1 MSQICP
7 RWANRLPKKLLI
19 GNIILLN
26 AIVFGV
32 WYFFSPRFLN
42 VGYEPIQPV
51 PYSHAIH
58 AGKLGIDCRYCHT
71 SVERSAHANVPP
83 TQTCMNCHSHVLTKD
98 SRLALVRSSY
108 KTGKPI
114 PWIRVHQL
122 PGYVY
127 FNHSAHINA
136 GIGCQTCHGRI
147 DKMTVVHQ
155 VQPLNMDWCLNC
167 HRNPAPYLRP
177 VADVTKMGWKAP
189 GNDPEAYGKKLMIAR
204 NIHAPTYCDG
214 CHR

>member
-1 MSQICP
+1 MSQIFP
-7 RWANRLPKKLLI
+7 KWANRLPKRLLI

-26 AIVFGV
+26 AIIFGV
-32 WYFFSPRFLN
+32 WYFFSPRYLN

-71 SVERSAHANVPP
+71 SVERSAHANIPP

-98 SRLALVRSSY
+98 PRLALVHSSY

-147 DKMTVVHQ
+147 DKMTIVHQ
-155 VQPLNMDWCLNC
+155 VEPLNMDWCLNC

-177 VADVTKMGWKAP
+177 VADVTKMGWKDP
-189 GNDPEAYGKKLMIAR
+189 GNNPEAYGKKLMIAR
-204 NIHAPTYCDG
+204 NIHPPTYCDG